1 MWIRTCE
8 IHTASCQKLYFCSKE
23 LLYTCSSCHI
33 SVAQLHIIHSPR
45 SWTPALPASSFS
57 FLFQYK
63 TTQKQ
68 YTHIT
73 QQSKSFHTSDL
84 PCLLCGTK
92 EQRTHLCTNHNT
104 IIWLIHLPVSL
115 TLAVWA
121 SLHLSETKRKQ
132 HSARMH
138 QTHKS
143 SFHSL
148 VLLDLPCLLCGTKEQ
163 RTHTHA
169 LIIIQSYD

>member
-1 MWIRTCE
+1 MTSRYILHNNVNQDMWN
-8 IHTASCQKLYFCSKE
+8 TALWQKLYFCSEE

-104 IIWLIHLPVSL
+104 IIRLIHLPVSL
-115 TLAVWA
+115 TLAVGA
-121 SLHLSETKRKQ
+121 SLLLPDTTRK
-132 HSARMH
+132 H
-138 QTHKS
+138 
-143 SFHSL
+143 
-148 VLLDLPCLLCGTKEQ
+148 
-163 RTHTHA
+163 HTHIRQM
-169 LIIIQSYD
+169 IISLTSTFGFATSSKPC